1 MEQFFQQLLNGLA
14 VGGIYALVALG
25 YTMVYGVLKLIN
37 FAHGDLFTIGAYLG
51 LTLLVSCNLAGV
63 LPPVVAVLAVFI
75 MVGIMVAIIG
85 CLLERAAYRP
95 LRKAGRLS
103 AVVSALGASI
113 FFQNAVMLVYGAR
126 FYVYPDWLRPDFTV
140 DLFGIAVPGVRL
152 MVIAASVILMLALWA
167 FIQRTR
173 IGAAVRA
180 VAIDQGAARLM
191 GINVDRIISLVFFI
205 GPGLGGAAGLMV
217 GIYYGQ
223 IDFTMGWSYGLKAF
237 TAAILGGIGNIP
249 RRHDRRPAA
258 GRHRSPGR
266 RLHRHRLEGCHR
278 LHGAD
283 PHPDHPSHGHPGRKD
298 GRQAMNRTIVIVA
311 LAAAL
316 LVLPLFTNPYWT
328 DVCVSI
334 GLYALLA
341 LSLNVI
347 LGQAGI
353 FHMGH
358 AAFFAVGAYSTA
370 ILNTMY
376 HWPIFLT
383 MPVAGCAAALFA
395 LVVARPIIHL
405 RGDYLLIVTIGIVE
419 IVRIALINDVG
430 GLTGGSNGIFGISR
444 PVFFGFRIFKPL
456 HFYYLVWGM
465 VGVSLLL
472 FYGLWRSRIGRALN
486 CIKEDDVAAE
496 GCGIN
501 VTHYKLMAF
510 VLGAFWAGMAGT
522 LYAAKMT
529 TIAPESFNF
538 MESVIIFAVVILS
551 GGSQLGVLVSAF
563 LFIGLPE
570 LLREFSGARM
580 LIFGLAM
587 MLMMIWRPQGLMPP
601 KSRRYGVAAL
611 LEAIKARACAAAD
624 GNAVRLAEDART
636 AEKEGGRA

>member
-249 RRHDRRPAA
+249 
-258 GRHRSPGR
+258 
-266 RLHRHRLEGCHR
+266 
-278 LHGAD
+278 GAMI
-283 PHPDHPSHGHPGRKD
+283 GGLLL
-298 GRQAMNRTIVIVA
+298 GVIAA
-311 LAAAL
+311 LAAGYIAIAWKDAIAFT
-316 LVLPLFTNPYWT
+316 VLILILIIRPT
-328 DVCVSI
+328 
-334 GLYALLA
+334 G
-341 LSLNVI
+341 I
-347 LGQAGI
+347 LG
-353 FHMGH
+353 
-358 AAFFAVGAYSTA
+358 
-370 ILNTMY
+370 
-376 HWPIFLT
+376 
-383 MPVAGCAAALFA
+383 
-395 LVVARPIIHL
+395 
-405 RGDYLLIVTIGIVE
+405 E
-419 IVRIALINDVG
+419 
-430 GLTGGSNGIFGISR
+430 
-444 PVFFGFRIFKPL
+444 
-456 HFYYLVWGM
+456 
-465 VGVSLLL
+465 
-472 FYGLWRSRIGRALN
+472 
-486 CIKEDDVAAE
+486 
-496 GCGIN
+496 
-501 VTHYKLMAF
+501 
-510 VLGAFWAGMAGT
+510 
-522 LYAAKMT
+522 
-529 TIAPESFNF
+529 
-538 MESVIIFAVVILS
+538 
-551 GGSQLGVLVSAF
+551 
-563 LFIGLPE
+563 
-570 LLREFSGARM
+570 
-580 LIFGLAM
+580 
-587 MLMMIWRPQGLMPP
+587 
-601 KSRRYGVAAL
+601 
-611 LEAIKARACAAAD
+611 
-624 GNAVRLAEDART
+624 RT
-636 AEKEGGRA
+636 ADKL